1 MPKKV
6 KPCSPFAERLTA
18 LRRARGLTQIQL
30 AEKIGSTQRA
40 LSSYETVAEFP
51 PAPVVVELAKAL
63 GVSADELLGLKPR
76 KAKAEKVVDEDPE
89 IRRLWKTFQLV
100 LALPERDRRAVVRL
114 IHSLVRTKR
123 SLAA

>member
-1 MPKKV
+1 MH
-6 KPCSPFAERLTA
+6 
-18 LRRARGLTQIQL
+18 QHD
-30 AEKIGSTQRA
+30 
-40 LSSYETVAEFP
+40 ETVAEFP

-76 KAKAEKVVDEDPE
+76 KAKVEKVVDEDPE
-89 IRRLWKTFQLV
+89 IRRLWTTFQLV

-114 IHSLVRTKR
+114 IHSLVRAKR